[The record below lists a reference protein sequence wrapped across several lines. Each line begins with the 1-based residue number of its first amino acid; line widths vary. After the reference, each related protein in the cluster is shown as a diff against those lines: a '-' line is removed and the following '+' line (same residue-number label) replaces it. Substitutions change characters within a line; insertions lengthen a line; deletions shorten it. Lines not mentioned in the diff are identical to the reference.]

1 MQPREI
7 GAERRSGRAGH
18 VAAKATDC
26 ASGSRRRA
34 GHSRGT
40 EGGTQRQP
48 GTEQERPSSAA
59 TSGEGGS
66 YKPKVKGDRAERES
80 EGLVVPVKLG
90 RRGPAEGRGPGFV
103 ASATGGKGEGMVA
116 RPNTPMDK
124 VRKLQRG
131 LFVAAKRSRGRRFHA
146 LFDRICRG
154 DVLAEAWK
162 RVRANQGA
170 AGIDGQTLGQIE
182 QLGVETFLRDIEERL
197 RAGRY
202 RPQPVRRRYIPK
214 SDGKQ
219 RPLGIPTVRD
229 RVVQA
234 ATKLVIEPIFEADF
248 KDCSHGFRPRRG
260 ATGALETVRIQG
272 SRGHRHV
279 VDGDIRQFFDR
290 LDRGKLM
297 DFLKRRISDRRVLKL
312 VRQWL
317 EAGVMEEGEVRNTL
331 AGTPQGG
338 VISPLLANIYLHA
351 LDETWQREYR
361 HLGVLVRY
369 ADDFVV
375 LCRSWAQADEA
386 LRRIREILSG
396 IGLELHPDK
405 TRVVELGLGRE
416 GFVFLGCYLRVMRS
430 HFKGRTYLFRWP
442 SPKAMNRIRERVR
455 ELTDRRRRAGMKDIR
470 EVIRD
475 LNPVLRG
482 WGNYFR
488 TGNASLKFQQVDR
501 YVSERLVRLM
511 YRGRRDRPRPFHNR
525 NWTSA
530 RFKELGLHRLVGTIR
545 YPGGVHAA

>member
-1 MQPREI
+1 
-7 GAERRSGRAGH
+7 
-18 VAAKATDC
+18 
-26 ASGSRRRA
+26 
-34 GHSRGT
+34 
-40 EGGTQRQP
+40 
-48 GTEQERPSSAA
+48 
-59 TSGEGGS
+59 
-66 YKPKVKGDRAERES
+66 
-80 EGLVVPVKLG
+80 
-90 RRGPAEGRGPGFV
+90 
-103 ASATGGKGEGMVA
+103 MVA
-116 RPNTPMDK
+116 RPNTPVDK

-146 LFDRICRG
+146 LYDRICRG

-162 RVRANQGA
+162 RVRANRGA
-170 AGIDGQTLGQIE
+170 AGIDGQTLAEIE
-182 QLGVETFLRDIEERL
+182 RAGVESFLRDIEGRL
-197 RAGRY
+197 HAGRY

-214 SDGKQ
+214 SDGKL

-234 ATKLVIEPIFEADF
+234 AAKLVLEPIFEADF

-260 ATGALETVRIQG
+260 ATGALETIRLQG
-272 SRGHRHV
+272 GRGHRYV

-290 LDRGKLM
+290 LDRTKLM
-297 DFLKRRISDRRVLKL
+297 ECLKRRISDRRVLKL

-317 EAGVMEEGEVRNTL
+317 EAGVMEEGEVRNAL

-351 LDETWQREYR
+351 LDETWEREQR

-375 LCRSWAQADEA
+375 LCRNRAQADEA
-386 LRRIREILSG
+386 LRRIREILG
-396 IGLELHPDK
+396 QIGLELHPDK
-405 TRVVELGLGRE
+405 TRVVELGLGKE
-416 GFVFLGCYLRVMRS
+416 GFVFLGCYLRIVRS
-430 HFKGRTYLFRWP
+430 HFRKGRTYLFRWP
-442 SPKAMNRIRERVR
+442 SPKAMNRIRDRVR

-488 TGNASLKFQQVDR
+488 TGNASDKFQQVDR
-501 YVSERLVRLM
+501 YVTERLVRLM
-511 YRGRRDRPRPFHNR
+511 YARRETGRRPFAMR
-525 NWTSA
+525 EWSPA
-530 RFKELGLHRLVGTIR
+530 RFAKELGLHRLVGTIR
-545 YPGGVHAA
+545 YPGVVHAA